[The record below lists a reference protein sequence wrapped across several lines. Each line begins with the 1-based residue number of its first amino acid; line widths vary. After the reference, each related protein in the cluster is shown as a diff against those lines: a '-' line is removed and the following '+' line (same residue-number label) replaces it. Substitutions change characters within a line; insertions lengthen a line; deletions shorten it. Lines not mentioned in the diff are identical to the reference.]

1 MTKNEYRLRMAY
13 FVAKM
18 FTYTVRADLAKKFP
32 KLFDWLWPETIEID
46 RFIIQVAECK
56 EAKESGFSDE

>member
-18 FTYTVRADLAKKFP
+18 LTYTVRVDLARGLVKIS
-32 KLFDWLWPETIEID
+32 DWLWPETKEID
-46 RFIIQVAECK
+46 YFLIQVAECK
-56 EAKESGFSDE
+56 EAKKSGFSDE